1 MIVVDT
7 SVWID
12 AHRHPSGASAATL
25 KGLLDADE
33 VALALP
39 VRLELMAGV
48 SRRDRAAL
56 ARGLSSLPVSHP
68 TDETWQLVER
78 WIPVA
83 AEKGHRFALADWV
96 IAALADEVGG
106 LVWSLDQD
114 FAKLEQL
121 KMVRNYAGLSA
132 PRHR

>member
-12 AHRHPSGASAATL
+12 AHRRPSGATATTL
-25 KGLLDADE
+25 KALLDADE

-56 ARGLSSLPVSHP
+56 ARALSGLPVIRPS
-68 TDETWQLVER
+68 DETWNLIER
-78 WIPVA
+78 WVSIA
-83 AEKGHRFALADWV
+83 ADRGQRFGQSDWL
-96 IAALADEVGG
+96 IAALTHEIGG
-106 LVWSLDQD
+106 LVWSLDED
-114 FAKLEQL
+114 FAGLERLKL
-121 KMVRNYAGLSA
+121 VRNY
-132 PRHR
+132 R